1 VNLINDSRTDEE
13 ILSELE
19 AQKEAAA
26 EQANISAQSALAN
39 MATRVGK

>member
-1 VNLINDSRTDEE
+1 MTDEE

-26 EQANISAQSALAN
+26 EQAQVSAQSALAN
-39 MATRVGK
+39 MATRLSK